1 MCHTKNKI
9 LLALITTIVREEV
22 IQHILPMAATSYFDS
37 LKGFNDLFDPHFE
50 L

>member
-22 IQHILPMAATSYFDS
+22 IPHILHVAATSYFDS
-37 LKGFNDLFDPHFE
+37 LKGFNDLFDSHFE